1 MSHDTETR
9 PRQYASQILGMKTK
23 EERQAALARVPTH
36 LQALT
41 RKHVEIAW
49 EQQQRT
55 QHGH

>member
-9 PRQYASQILGMKTK
+9 PRQYAAQILALKTK
-23 EERQAALARVPTH
+23 EERRAALARVPEH

-41 RKHVEIAW
+41 RKHVEIAFD
-49 EQQQRT
+49 QQQRK

>member
-9 PRQYASQILGMKTK
+9 PRQYARQILGMKDK
-23 EERQAALARVPTH
+23 EERQAALARVPEH

-49 EQQQRT
+49 DQQQRT